1 MKITTKI
8 NLFTT
13 GWILLLLIIV
23 NTAIYFLF
31 VETTINMEKN
41 MVDKK
46 AEDIS
51 KELEIYQSPDN
62 LEEILDT
69 FLIDHSLIR
78 LIKPGN
84 QIIVESSNDQ
94 KLSTKIKPAYA
105 DAKVVKT
112 RVIATEKGEE
122 QVLIARV
129 PIQFE
134 NRVTV
139 CLEIAERLQGLE
151 MREEILRWVLIFC
164 TFFAAILS
172 LLGGKVLGKII
183 MKPISNMIYTM
194 EEIEKSGT
202 MMKINTPNNTKD
214 ELQTMSSTFNKM
226 IDRLQDTMEKQQNF
240 VSDAS
245 HEFKTPLTI
254 IKGYANLLRRQ
265 GFQDEVMARDA
276 IDSIYNE
283 ATRIQ
288 KMTET
293 FLDLASLESSLELK
307 EIDLIPLFE
316 TTIKQM
322 QTITHRE
329 INLHFEEAPVMT
341 VVDELRIKQVL
352 IILLDNA
359 LKYSQNQIDCE
370 IETDSQ
376 NIIIRVKDYGI
387 GIPKDEIENVFERF
401 YRVDKARSRE
411 TGGSGLGLHIANTI
425 MNLHH
430 GKISITS
437 EEGKGTLVE
446 LFIKK

>member
-13 GWILLLLIIV
+13 IWILLVLIIL
-23 NTAIYFLF
+23 NTVIYFLF

-41 MVDKK
+41 MAYKK
-46 AEDIS
+46 AENIS
-51 KELEIYQSPDN
+51 NELGNHQSLDDFKS
-62 LEEILDT
+62 ILNK
-69 FLIDHSLIR
+69 FLIEHSLIR
-78 LIKPGN
+78 IIKPGD
-84 QIIVESSNDQ
+84 QVIAESSNDSI
-94 KLSTKIKPAYA
+94 LSDKIIATYTSIKE
-105 DAKVVKT
+105 VRT
-112 RVIATEKGEE
+112 RVILAEKGEE
-122 QVLIARV
+122 QVLIAHV
-129 PIQFE
+129 PIQPE
-134 NRVTV
+134 GQATV
-139 CLEIAERLQGLE
+139 CLEIVERLQGLE

-172 LLGGKVLGKII
+172 LLGGKILGKLI

-194 EEIEKSGT
+194 EEIEKSGN
-202 MMKINTPNNTKD
+202 MLKINTQNNTKD
-214 ELQTMSSTFNKM
+214 ELQIMVSTFNKM
-226 IDRLQDTMEKQQNF
+226 MDRLQDNMEKQKNF

-265 GFQDEVMARDA
+265 GFQDEALARDA
-276 IDSIYNE
+276 IESIYNE

-293 FLDLASLESSLELK
+293 FLDLASLENSLELK
-307 EIDLIPLFE
+307 ETDIIALFQS
-316 TTIKQM
+316 TIRQLKTAYQ
-322 QTITHRE
+322 RE
-329 INLHFEEAPVMT
+329 INLHFQEAPLMII
-341 VVDELRIKQVL
+341 VDELSIKQVI

-359 LKYSQNQIDCE
+359 LKYSNDKIDCYVE
-370 IETDSQ
+370 KDNQ

-387 GIPKDEIENVFERF
+387 GIPENEIQNIFDRF

-425 MNLHH
+425 IKLHH

-446 LFIKK
+446 LILS